1 MLIFNR
7 QAIEQGADYI
17 ECDVEVTKDLELVCS
32 HEPWMSEV
40 VNKSLYP
47 EFDYREKTYEVM
59 DDDPDRNWNDKGN
72 ITDWFIWDFTL
83 KELKSMK
90 RIQRLS
96 YRDLTYNTQ
105 ETFCTLQEY
114 IDIAKSAS
122 RVGIYPEFKHTST
135 SNKILKSRGHN
146 VTVNDLILKVIF

>member
-1 MLIFNR
+1 
-7 QAIEQGADYI
+7 
-17 ECDVEVTKDLELVCS
+17 
-32 HEPWMSEV
+32 MSEV

-96 YRDLTYNTQ
+96 YRDPTYNTQ
-105 ETFCTLQEY
+105 ETFCTVQEY
-114 IDIAKSAS
+114 IDIAKSAFCNDDLNTIRNLALWLPIS
-122 RVGIYPEFKHTST
+122 CQM
-135 SNKILKSRGHN
+135 
-146 VTVNDLILKVIF
+146 VNWQ